1 VCWRSEVT
9 VMADVWE
16 RIPPGHQAEVVF
28 SRFRR
33 IRLWESHRAIKAS
46 LELKRSLALPH
57 RL

>member
-1 VCWRSEVT
+1 
-9 VMADVWE
+9 MADVWE